1 MVRSRPTASMSGA
14 ARWCRNRPSRGR
26 VRRAAGCNIH
36 VARELGHFAH
46 QADEAIAPV
55 AGIAGFALLLDRPA
69 HLVAARETVDL
80 GAMLGELCKHISE
93 IFQLLGDNMNDAR
106 FFLYAA
112 NDRHI
117 ART

>member
-1 MVRSRPTASMSGA
+1 MSGA
-14 ARWCRNRPSRGR
+14 AKWCRNSFSRR
-26 VRRAAGCNIH
+26 CVRRAAGGDIH

-55 AGIAGFALLLDRPA
+55 TGIARLALLFDRPA

-80 GAMLGELCKHISE
+80 GAMLGELRKHISE

-106 FFLYAA
+106 FFLYASD
-112 NDRHI
+112 DRHI
-117 ART
+117 ARA